1 MTRIPLR
8 IQPMTGWSAAVNTA
22 GLLAVGWVLWRVAP
36 ETAPWV
42 VWLFGAGLAAWAVRM
57 ALAVRIGAAG
67 VLAPA
72 EASAAT
78 TDSVGG
84 RRTVPGWVAVVLP
97 AVMGL
102 AGSLTAVPTQGLG
115 TALLVVAVIVLTSDA
130 AVVPA
135 VWTAAAILGA
145 LGVAAGALLT
155 AAGYAGAVTASALGL
170 LTILAALALAVVVG
184 LGRRAQRVL
193 LVERE
198 RANAEAVRAQAAAHR
213 VAIARDLHDVLAHSL
228 GGLVVQL
235 DAAEALLEAGDAER
249 AAARVA
255 AARRLAVSGLDEAR
269 EAVRTLR
276 GPEQDDTTASA
287 VAVEPVEL
295 GRRLDAL
302 LDPEG
307 AAGARLT
314 EAGAA
319 RPVPAALAEA
329 LVRAVQEGLSN
340 ARKHAPGRDVR
351 IALVWHPDRVE
362 CRIENAVPAGGGRDE
377 GALAATGGGF
387 GLPGVRERFAEIG
400 GTVRAGVV
408 TSDAGGEVFRLRV
421 EAPA

>member
-1 MTRIPLR
+1 MTP
-8 IQPMTGWSAAVNTA
+8 WSAGVNLA
-22 GLLAVGWVLWRVAP
+22 GALAVGWGLSRVAP
-36 ETAPWV
+36 AVAEWV
-42 VWLFGAGLAAWAVRM
+42 LVLVITGLAAWMIRVV
-57 ALAVRIGAAG
+57 LAVVAG
-67 VLAPA
+67 
-72 EASAAT
+72 SGRAAT
-78 TDSVGG
+78 GPSWRATG
-84 RRTVPGWVAVVLP
+84 AVLLTIAAITG
-97 AVMGL
+97 AV
-102 AGSLTAVPTQGLG
+102 TAIPTQGLG
-115 TALLVVAVIVLTSDA
+115 VTLLIIAVLVLCSDPGVSPIVWG
-130 AVVPA
+130 AVVL
-135 VWTAAAILGA
+135 LGT
-145 LGVAAGALLT
+145 LGIAAGAVLAHGGL
-155 AAGYAGAVTASALGL
+155 AGSAGAAMDITGL
-170 LTILAALALAVVVG
+170 LTVLAGLLLAVVGG
-184 LGRRAQRVL
+184 LGRRGQRVL
-193 LVERE
+193 LAERE
-198 RANAEAVRAQAAAHR
+198 RANAEAVRAQATAHR

-276 GPEQDDTTASA
+276 GPEQDDTEAPV
-287 VAVEPVEL
+287 VAVDPAEL
-295 GRRLDAL
+295 ARRLDAL

-314 EAGAA
+314 ETGAS

-362 CRIENAVPAGGGRDE
+362 CTIENAVPDRD
-377 GALAATGGGF
+377 GHDDASLAATGGGF

-408 TSDAGGEVFRLRV
+408 ASGARGDVFRLRV